1 LLIFG
6 YLKIYWTMKK
16 LLLFSFATIFGA
28 LISTAQ
34 TQLENP
40 GFEGAWENVTGTE
53 DEPVQ
58 WSSLKT
64 ADALASLAP
73 VVAFQESSSPHSG
86 IRCIRLENVSSF
98 GVVANGLLTNGRVH
112 ADFDPE
118 LGYVYTI
125 PASPEWNTPFT
136 DRPDSLVGWFKYAP
150 QGSDKGKVEV
160 LIHDNSQTGKLP
172 ETTAPQPNWVG
183 KARYNV
189 TAAAGSWTR
198 FSVPFGYFNTNTP
211 THILVVLSAGDSTQA
226 VDGSIMWIDDLELI
240 YNPNLVEV
248 TPAATQNLNMG
259 VDGTLLTV
267 TTTSNAAVIA
277 PITQEWKY
285 TTTSGSGYT
294 SFGTAE
300 TNSTYT
306 PNFASPGIYYVVC
319 EVDFGTE
326 VIVSNEIEIAVT
338 DPGANTVTISPSS
351 TQTLLV
357 GQSGTLMTANE
368 TPAAASSRE
377 WMYSTTSGS
386 GYIAFGTPVTSI
398 TYTPNFAAVGTYYV
412 ICESD
417 FAGDIQI
424 SNEVTILVPSAAGI
438 DTENLK
444 YKIYANNQMIQIL
457 LSDLQANTYLTLYS
471 LDGKKI
477 FGQEITE
484 TNSTI
489 QTSLS
494 GVFIYSIVTGDKI
507 ITGKINL

>member
-1 LLIFG
+1 
-6 YLKIYWTMKK
+6 MKK
-16 LLLFSFATIFGA
+16 LLLFSLLTLLFTGP
-28 LISTAQ
+28 TVAQ

-40 GFEGAWENVTGTE
+40 GFEGVWENVAGTQ
-53 DEPVQ
+53 DEPIE

-64 ADALASLAP
+64 ADALASFAP
-73 VVAFQESSSPHSG
+73 EVAFQESSMPHSG
-86 IRCIRLENVSSF
+86 LKCIRLENVTSF

-150 QGSDKGKVEV
+150 QGVDKGKVEV

-172 ETTAPQPNWVG
+172 EATAPQPNWIG

-240 YNPNLVEV
+240 YNPNTVQV
-248 TPAATQNLNMG
+248 NPSSTQNIDMG
-259 VDGTLLTV
+259 VNGTMLTV
-267 TTTSNAAVIA
+267 TTTQNAAVISA
-277 PITQEWKY
+277 ITHEWKY
-285 TTTSGSGYT
+285 TTTSGSGYI

-300 TNSTYT
+300 TGTTYT
-306 PNFASPGIYYVVC
+306 PNFATPGIYYVIC

-326 VIVSNEIEIAVT
+326 ILNSNEVEIVVT
-338 DPGANTVTISPSS
+338 DPGSNTVTISPSS

-377 WMYSTTSGS
+377 WKYSITSGS
-386 GYIAFGTPVTSI
+386 GYVAFGTPVTGL

-417 FAGDIQI
+417 FAGDVQI

-438 DTENLK
+438 DSENLK
-444 YKIYANNQMIQIL
+444 YKIYAADQMIQIL
-457 LSDLQANTYLTLYS
+457 LSDLQHNTYLTLYS
-471 LDGKKI
+471 LDGKKV
-477 FGQEITE
+477 FGQSLTE
-484 TNSTI
+484 ENSTI
-489 QTSLS
+489 QTNLS
-494 GVFIYSIVTGDKI
+494 GVFVYTIVTGDKV
-507 ITGKINL
+507 ITGKIQL